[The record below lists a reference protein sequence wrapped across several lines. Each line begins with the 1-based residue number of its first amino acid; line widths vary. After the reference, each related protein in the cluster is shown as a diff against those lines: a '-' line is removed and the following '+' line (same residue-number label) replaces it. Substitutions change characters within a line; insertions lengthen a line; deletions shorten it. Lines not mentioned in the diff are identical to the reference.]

1 MPASETS
8 DSGAMYVYGVVA
20 SAPPLDATGVGD
32 EPLQLIEHEGL
43 AAVVSAFPAEDTRIR
58 RRDLVAHLR
67 TIEHVFAATTIAPC
81 PFGTVLPSRDAVLA
95 ELLEPRAPELR
106 DLLERLEGH
115 VQMNIK
121 AEYDEDGVLRR
132 VLSEDAAVAQARE
145 RAQAAGDAGYYENIR
160 LGELVSSAI
169 ATRRA
174 ADAAAIEARLAPA
187 ATATVLDP
195 PSAELLVF
203 KGSFLVERG
212 SLAGFD
218 AELDALARESDTIR
232 FEATGPLPPV
242 AFASLEGV
250 GSWA

>member
-1 MPASETS
+1 MPANETS

-20 SAPPLDATGVGD
+20 AAPRLEGTGVGD
-32 EPLQLIEHEGL
+32 APLQLVEHDGI

-58 RRDLVAHLR
+58 RRDLLAHLA
-67 TIEHVFAATTIAPC
+67 TIERVFSATTIAPC
-81 PFGTVLPSRDAVLA
+81 PFGTVLPSKEDVVA

-106 DLLERLEGH
+106 DLLRRLEGH
-115 VQMNIK
+115 VQMNVK

-132 VLSEDAAVAQARE
+132 VVSEDAAVAQARA

-160 LGELVSSAI
+160 LGELISTAI
-169 ATRRA
+169 AARRGP
-174 ADAAAIEARLAPA
+174 DAAAIEARLAPA
-187 ATATVLDP
+187 VAAAVFDSTSEELIVL
-195 PSAELLVF
+195 
-203 KGSFLVERG
+203 KGSFLVARA
-212 SLAGFD
+212 SLADFD
-218 AELDALARESDTIR
+218 AELDALARESETIR